1 MRDVLLLTI
10 VFAWALSLT
19 VVTAINSNSN
29 NETTQPTYWRVES
42 TDLELLRSTEYE
54 LERNSRRCYDITA
67 SPRRGYYYLS
77 NVLC

>member
-1 MRDVLLLTI
+1 MRDVLFTI

-19 VVTAINSNSN
+19 VAIVVKAINSN
-29 NETTQPTYWRVES
+29 NETAQPSYWRVES